1 MFLRLNKFFS
11 IAIVLVCFSASTFA
25 QTATATAT
33 PSPTPSPTPAAKT
46 PVKPATAEQ
55 ITDAAIF
62 VYGFGGG
69 RITLDQIRK
78 TTTEKGKTTF
88 TAADGKTELT
98 SYQRTIIRGTTL
110 EKDRIRLDQ
119 QFPNANYSLIFNEDK
134 IFGLYNNQV
143 FTPRADAS
151 TAFENSIF
159 RGLEMLL
166 RYKEDES
173 KIELAGKEKVMG
185 VEFHMIDV
193 TDKKGRKA
201 RFYISVKS
209 YRIMALSYEDGG
221 VKYKRKFYNHNYAQ
235 GTLVASRSVLYANDK
250 VVEES
255 EIGTITFGQKVDED
269 LFKASQ

>member
-1 MFLRLNKFFS
+1 ML
-11 IAIVLVCFSASTFA
+11 LVCLSVSAFA
-25 QTATATAT
+25 QTATTT
-33 PSPTPSPTPAAKT
+33 PTPIPSPSPSPTPVTKAPAAPT
-46 PVKPATAEQ
+46 TAEQ
-55 ITDAAIF
+55 ITEATIF

-69 RITLDQIRK
+69 RVTLDQIRK

-88 TAADGKTELT
+88 TDADGKTELT
-98 SYQRTIIRGTTL
+98 AYQRTIIRGANL
-110 EKDRIRLDQ
+110 DKDRIRLDQ

-143 FTPRADAS
+143 FTPRADAAS
-151 TAFENSIF
+151 AFENSVF

-166 RYKEDES
+166 RYKENEA

-185 VEFHMIDV
+185 VEFNIIEV

-201 RFYISVKS
+201 RFFISVKS
-209 YRIMALSYEDGG
+209 FRIMALEYEDGG

-235 GTLVASRSVLYANDK
+235 GTLVASRSVLYSNDK
-250 VVEES
+250 VIEET

-269 LFKASQ
+269 LFKAN